1 MSSGPENLAR
11 ISVLERKRRS
21 PRDYAS
27 RTGRMLLRLLEASG
41 PLPPIVNLPAVLGP
55 YHALNISASSDR
67 VLLNLSP
74 DNIDPLPWLVVEKQ
88 SVQSLT
94 FIFQKDA
101 DSDRWQI
108 LWESDDDQFGV
119 IDPRSKDEQTTTLRQ
134 TANYIRKLF
143 HQII

>member
-41 PLPPIVNLPAVLGP
+41 PLPPIVNLPAVLEP

-94 FIFQKDA
+94 FSFQKDVE
-101 DSDRWQI
+101 SKRWNI
-108 LWESDDDQFGV
+108 LWESDDGQFGV
-119 IDPRSKDEQTTTLRQ
+119 IDLRSKDERIATLKQTV
-134 TANYIRKLF
+134 NYIRELF
-143 HQII
+143 RQ